1 MWTPDLISQLIVSS
15 PSSLAELASASA
27 SLPVNP
33 TLSNNQSTA
42 AVVYYLLQEAALG
55 SQLSAMQNKSMLPSK
70 MQCDVLMSKV
80 LNHLFKCHAM
90 SRVHQ
95 GAHLMAVDQLRS
107 GWRRWRLH
115 RLQLRDLR
123 LVDRRRGRAASW
135 LAGLSHFLLDGCR
148 HLEWLRRDVPA
159 GRSLKVQLGGGR
171 ENCGETFGGK
181 NQ

>member
-1 MWTPDLISQLIVSS
+1 
-15 PSSLAELASASA
+15 
-27 SLPVNP
+27 
-33 TLSNNQSTA
+33 
-42 AVVYYLLQEAALG
+42 
-55 SQLSAMQNKSMLPSK
+55 MQNKSMHMLRHSSLKNAMWCDAGENVLVSK
-70 MQCDVLMSKV
+70 D

-135 LAGLSHFLLDGCR
+135 LVGLSHFLLDGCR
-148 HLEWLRRDVPA
+148 HLEWFRRVVPA

-171 ENCGETFGGK
+171 ENCGETLVAKINDALHSKSSDEFVTADLKSVTGR
-181 NQ
+181 

>member
-1 MWTPDLISQLIVSS
+1 MLRH
-15 PSSLAELASASA
+15 SSLK
-27 SLPVNP
+27 N
-33 TLSNNQSTA
+33 
-42 AVVYYLLQEAALG
+42 
-55 SQLSAMQNKSMLPSK
+55 AMR
-70 MQCDVLMSKV
+70 CDAGENVLMSKV

-90 SRVHQ
+90 SRVHH

-148 HLEWLRRDVPA
+148 HLEWLRRDVSA
-159 GRSLKVQLGGGR
+159 GRCLKVQLGGGR

-181 NQ
+181 INDALHSKSGDEFVTADLKSPTGC